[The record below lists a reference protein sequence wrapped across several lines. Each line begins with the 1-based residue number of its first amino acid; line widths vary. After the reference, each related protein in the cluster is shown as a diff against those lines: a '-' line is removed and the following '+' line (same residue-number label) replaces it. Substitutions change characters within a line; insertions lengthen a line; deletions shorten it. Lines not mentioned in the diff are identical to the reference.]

1 MSKKHKIFWIVVV
14 LVGMIGLGKWI
25 FDAGEISASDVLPA
39 PLAFQSPIG
48 NPELTLEKS
57 VNDEAP
63 KPGDLVSYELAYDNI
78 VPGSKGFN
86 LRLYDFLPAGVEYA
100 GASPPP
106 TSITD
111 GILFFTA
118 EDTDAASVIIQARV
132 REGFTELNNRAL
144 VLADGVEPV
153 TTSLSI
159 PVTPLIDRLELTVDG
174 YTAVLTESEVV
185 HRISCENTGE
195 STLEQVILVN
205 FLPDEVTVQ
214 EMAPTP
220 DQDDFP
226 MGQWNIG
233 TLAPGETWESVITST
248 SPSSPTVLY
257 NRAMAFSAQTGMT
270 QTIYATHVVTE
281 GAILQIDKRG
291 PKTVN
296 VGDTLR
302 YRLHYWNIGNITAT
316 NVLVTDTFPAN
327 ITVVDYE
334 PGTVTI
340 DATRGIW
347 EIGAIGPETTGQVVI
362 TATVGVPGDRTL
374 LNVAQIGGVGSWA
387 DEDGLKTEVQPLAI
401 YLPLVTRNF

>member
-1 MSKKHKIFWIVVV
+1 MSKKHKVFWLVVV
-14 LVGMIGLGKWI
+14 LVGVIGLGKWI
-25 FDAGEISASDVLPA
+25 FDAGEISASNALPA

-57 VNDEAP
+57 VNNAAP
-63 KPGDLVSYELAYDNI
+63 KPGDIIAYELTYDNI
-78 VPGSKGFN
+78 VPGSQGFN
-86 LRLYDFLPAGVEYA
+86 LRLYDFLPAGVEYVS
-100 GASPPP
+100 ASPPP
-106 TSITD
+106 TSRAN

-118 EDTDAASVIIQARV
+118 EDTDTATVTIHARV
-132 REGFTELNNRAL
+132 REGYTDLNNRAL

-159 PVTPLIDRLELTVDG
+159 PITPLIDRLELAVDG

-185 HRISCENTGE
+185 HRIICENTGE

-205 FLPDEVTVQ
+205 FLPEEVAVQ

-226 MGQWNIG
+226 MEQWNIG
-233 TLAPGETWESVITST
+233 TLAPGDTWESVITST

-270 QTIYATHVVTE
+270 QTVYATHVITE
-281 GAILQIDKRG
+281 GAILRIDKRG
-291 PKTVN
+291 PQTVN

-302 YRLHYWNIGNITAT
+302 YRLNYGNMGNVTAT
-316 NVLVTDTFPAN
+316 NVLVTDTFPIN
-327 ITVVDYE
+327 IQVVDYE

-340 DATRGIW
+340 DATQGIW
-347 EIGAIGPETTGQVVI
+347 EIGAIAPKSTGQVVI
-362 TATVGVPGDRTL
+362 TATVGLPGDRTL
-374 LNVAQIGGVGSWA
+374 RNVAQIGGAEAWG
-387 DEDGLKTEVQPLAI
+387 DEDELKTEVQPLTI

>member
-1 MSKKHKIFWIVVV
+1 MSKKHKVFWLVVV
-14 LVGMIGLGKWI
+14 LVGVIGLGKWI
-25 FDAGEISASDVLPA
+25 FDAGEISASNALPA

-57 VNDEAP
+57 VNNAAP
-63 KPGDLVSYELAYDNI
+63 KPGDIIAYELTYDNI
-78 VPGSKGFN
+78 VPGSQGFN
-86 LRLYDFLPAGVEYA
+86 LRLYDFLPAGVEYV

-106 TSITD
+106 TSSAN

-118 EDTDAASVIIQARV
+118 EDTDAASVTVHARV
-132 REGFTELNNRAL
+132 REGYTALNNRAL

-159 PVTPLIDRLELTVDG
+159 PITPLIDRLELAVDG
-174 YTAVLTESEVV
+174 YTAVLTDSEVV
-185 HRISCENTGE
+185 HRVICENTGE

-214 EMAPTP
+214 EIAPTP
-220 DQDDFP
+220 DQYDFP
-226 MGQWNIG
+226 MEQWNIG
-233 TLAPGETWESVITST
+233 TLAPGDTWESVITST

-270 QTIYATHVVTE
+270 QTVYATHVVTE

-296 VGDTLR
+296 VGGTLS
-302 YRLHYWNIGNITAT
+302 YHLHYWNMGNITAT
-316 NVLVTDTFPAN
+316 NALVTDTFPAN
-327 ITVVDYE
+327 ITIVGYE
-334 PGTVTI
+334 PGTATI
-340 DATRGIW
+340 DAPHGIG
-347 EIGAIGPETTGQVVI
+347 EIPAVAPDTPGQVVI
-362 TATVGVPGDRTL
+362 TATVGVPGNRTL
-374 LNVAQIGGVGSWA
+374 LNVAQIGGAGIWG
-387 DEDGLKTEVQPLAI
+387 DEDKLKTEVQPLKI